1 MIAFVQIGVRGGELG
16 DRLVEPVALA
26 KGGRDRLPMRF
37 IAWRRA
43 GCVERSGDELAIA
56 GDITIKGHTGPVELK
71 ATITEPIADPY
82 GGMRILG
89 ISGSLRRDS
98 YNTAL
103 LRHAGRVV
111 RLRVRSSSSIPA
123 SAKSPVRRG
132 RRGQRP
138 TGRRRL
144 RAAIAGADGVFFVTP
159 EYNSSIP
166 GVLENALDWVSR
178 PIATNTIRNKPVAV
192 MGASTSG
199 FGANERK
206 PNFARCSAPWA
217 HASSTGR

>member
-26 KGGRDRLPMRF
+26 KVGRDRLPMRF

-123 SAKSPVRRG
+123 SAKSPRSTRTKRSTPHRPSSPTRSNRRS
-132 RRGQRP
+132 
-138 TGRRRL
+138 RRRL
-144 RAAIAGADGVFFVTP
+144 LRHPRVQLVDPRRSRERARLGVTTDSDEHHPQQAGRSHGSKHQWLRS
-159 EYNSSIP
+159 E
-166 GVLENALDWVSR
+166 
-178 PIATNTIRNKPVAV
+178 
-192 MGASTSG
+192 
-199 FGANERK
+199 
-206 PNFARCSAPWA
+206 
-217 HASSTGR
+217 